1 MGYFS
6 NFSPTIYKY
15 GNETNFSLAPNLT
28 QYVDLIDQVKTRDV
42 FLRDYII
49 PVNERPDQTSFKLYG
64 ETDYYWT
71 FFLVND
77 HIRENGWPLTQKE
90 VDTEA
95 KRRYPHRMVTVKI
108 QQEDVIDFYREV
120 RQSDGTFLSV
130 PIFRSKLIGTAPDQ
144 FEVGAVV
151 TGSQSGTKGI
161 IVKRDLALG
170 TFIID
175 TENVVTESIINDE
188 VVSPNG
194 NGIVE
199 IERTDSLGA
208 ETFTKPLLW
217 ILTKDDVPQNNVR
230 IVLDSFKRK
239 ATISDIEF
247 DPNSTYKLTYHINTA
262 NTTDGKFIVGE
273 ELSYANPAGTQTS
286 MIVFAES
293 EQYNGVHHYEDADG
307 NWVDIDPL
315 TQNTSGATKIT
326 HLDFL
331 RSHNESL
338 RTIKFILPTSITGIV
353 NDFNQA
359 LDE

>member
-1 MGYFS
+1 MSYFQ
-6 NFSPTIYKY
+6 NFNPVMYKF
-15 GNETNFSLAPNLT
+15 GNETEYALATNIT
-28 QYVDLIDQVKTRDV
+28 QYVDLVDQVKTRDV
-42 FLRDYII
+42 FLQDYVI
-49 PVNERPDQTSFKLYG
+49 PANERPDQTAFKLYG
-64 ETDYYWT
+64 NASYYWT
-71 FFLVND
+71 LFLVND
-77 HIRENGWPLTQKE
+77 HIRENGWPLTQRE
-90 VDTEA
+90 VDAEA

-108 QQEDVIDFYREV
+108 QQEDVVDFFREV

-151 TGSQSGTKGI
+151 TGSQTGTKGI
-161 IVKRDLALG
+161 IIKRDLALG

-175 TENVVTESIINDE
+175 TENVVTESIINDQ

-199 IERTDSLGA
+199 IERTDSLEA

-217 ILTKDDVPQNNVR
+217 VLTKDDVPQPNVR

-247 DPNSTYKLTYHINTA
+247 DPTSTYKLTYHINTA

-293 EQYNGVHHYEDADG
+293 EQYNGPHHYEDADG

-315 TQNTSGATKIT
+315 TQNTSGATEIT
-326 HLDFL
+326 QIEYL
-331 RSHNESL
+331 RAHNESL
-338 RTIKFILPTSITGIV
+338 RTIKVLRPETVRSVV
-353 NDFNQA
+353 NEFTEA
-359 LDE
+359 LSQ